1 MQKTEVDFTD
11 YLKSTLKFMSRYG
24 LLLTSI
30 SREGK
35 ANVMTIGWGTIG
47 IIWNKPIF
55 VVLVRP
61 SRFTYNFIKDT
72 GIFTVNVPSERIIEA
87 VSFCGTVSGRDY
99 DKFKEKELTPLPGE
113 KVKSPLIKE
122 CLVHY
127 ECKVVHKNVVIP
139 KELALNIS
147 SLFYPEND
155 YHNIFFG
162 EIMAT
167 YASDMAK
174 ESLGNF

>member
-1 MQKTEVDFTD
+1 MQKIKVEFTD
-11 YLKSTLKFMSRYG
+11 YLKSTLKFMSRHG

-30 SREGK
+30 NREGK
-35 ANVMTIGWGTIG
+35 INVMTIGWGTIG
-47 IIWNKPIF
+47 IIWDKPIF

-61 SRFTYNFIKDT
+61 SRFIYNFIKNT
-72 GIFTVNVPSERIIEA
+72 GVFTVNVPSERMIEA

-99 DKFKEKELTPLPGE
+99 NKFKEKGLTPLPGK
-113 KVKSPLIKE
+113 KVGSPLIKE

-127 ECKVVHKNVVIP
+127 ECKVVHKNVIIP
-139 KELALNIS
+139 QELTPSIS

-167 YASDMAK
+167 YASDRAK
-174 ESLGNF
+174 DSLRNF

>member
-1 MQKTEVDFTD
+1 
-11 YLKSTLKFMSRYG
+11 
-24 LLLTSI
+24 
-30 SREGK
+30 
-35 ANVMTIGWGTIG
+35 

-61 SRFTYNFIKDT
+61 SRFTYNLIKNT
-72 GIFTVNVPSERIIEA
+72 GVFTVNVPSEGMIEA

-99 DKFKEKELTPLPGE
+99 NKFKEKGLTPLPGKRVE
-113 KVKSPLIKE
+113 SPLIKE
-122 CLVHY
+122 CLLHY

-139 KELALNIS
+139 GELTPNIS

-155 YHNIFFG
+155 YHDILFG

-167 YASDMAK
+167 YASDKAGD
-174 ESLGNF
+174 SLRNF